1 MRAYLAQ
8 HIFGR
13 PSSWHRIAALLLTV
27 ATAAALNVVTAGQA
41 SASGSPTITAL
52 QGVSGPVTGGNTI
65 FLVGTNF
72 IDPTAVEFAGE
83 APATSFTTLSPNE
96 IEAVVPSMAD
106 CGDCEAGTTYNVT
119 VTTASGT
126 SPTSA
131 ANAFY
136 WFGSGTCT
144 FSGAGVVNADAPPG
158 ASAYVQGASPG
169 TTAGTNCS
177 DLSGVSL
184 TAPLIET
191 LSDPMSTVVTGT
203 ASQGATGQGYAGNES
218 WYTWTGQNSDYST
231 TPPTYA
237 AAYVFPTSGPSTS
250 GGCPLAS
257 VLCALGASE
266 GNPVYSGTD
275 PQGTCPPT
283 QAETDAGFVDCS
295 VISQIQAAGGIQ
307 YTAASLEV
315 SYADDPTPDPAT
327 ASLSQTTDLA
337 AGQTIDIGSCSTC
350 NWWGSGAYGAPGSV
364 PSTATGAATAIP
376 APTVW
381 VGATRSTAVQAVST
395 VDVTPATYNCGA
407 SGGAGVTSPGP
418 TANCTLG
425 QGTINGS
432 FVVPNGCS
440 GSCNVYIDEPNLSLT
455 QSTYAADGG
464 TGSYND
470 GLAYDLVNAVESTT
484 PVTVGTISSPVVTNV
499 DANSGPSTGGTAV
512 TITGTGF
519 TGTSE
524 VDFGTDNPAAFTVV
538 SDTQISATSP
548 PGSGEVPVS
557 VTTGSGPSSGDAPG
571 DQFTYGPPTV
581 TSLDSTSGPTT
592 GGSSVTI
599 DGADLSSAPT
609 VTFGGNRATVRAD
622 SPDSVTVTTPP
633 GSAGAADVTV
643 STVGGS
649 VTDPG
654 AFTYAAPPTITSLS
668 PSVGPEGGGTSITVG
683 GTNFIGVTSLL
694 IGGTPVDN
702 FSVTS
707 PTSISVTSPPGS
719 AGPADVSVIAGGGSV
734 TDAGGFTY
742 EGATCDP
749 AVFLSADS
757 ATALANSPF
766 SFTVTTCSTS
776 VPVIKGVG
784 LPSGLRLV
792 NNANGTATI
801 SGTPGAKD
809 AGTYAATITARVTG
823 QATAT
828 QTFTITVDNV
838 PVFKSK
844 AGDLVHTGTAFS
856 YPVTTVSGYPVPTIT
871 TASTLPDGVTLT
883 DNHNGTA
890 DLAGNPDPTA
900 GGVYPIT
907 ITATN
912 GIGAPVNQSFVL
924 TVYQAPVI
932 ATIGNTTI
940 TKGVAMTPLP
950 ITATGYP
957 VPKLAASGL
966 PRGIKLTLGSI
977 AGTTSAAAG
986 TYTVKITASGKAGST
1001 AETFTLVVNS

>member
-1 MRAYLAQ
+1 MKAYLAQ
-8 HIFGR
+8 RIYGR
-13 PSSWHRIAALLLTV
+13 SSSWHRIAALLLLTV
-27 ATAAALNVVTAGQA
+27 ATTAALNVVTSGEA

-52 QGVSGPVTGGNTI
+52 DGVSGPVTGGNTI

-72 IDPTAVEFAGE
+72 VDPTAVEFAAE
-83 APATSFTTLSPNE
+83 APAISFTTLSPNE
-96 IEAVVPSMAD
+96 IEAVVPPMYDCAD
-106 CGDCEAGTTYNVT
+106 CNAGTVYNVT

-136 WFGSGTCT
+136 WFGSGSCT

-158 ASAYVQGASPG
+158 ASAYVQGASSG
-169 TTAGTNCS
+169 TTAGTNCT
-177 DLSGVSL
+177 DLSGISL

-191 LSDPMSTVVTGT
+191 LSDPMATVATGT
-203 ASQGATGQGYAGNES
+203 APQGYGGNES
-218 WYTWTGQNSDYST
+218 WYSWTGQNSDYSANGT
-231 TPPTYA
+231 TYT
-237 AAYVFPTSGPSTS
+237 AAYVLPASGPSTS
-250 GGCPLAS
+250 GGCPLS
-257 VLCALGASE
+257 PVLCTVGADEANS
-266 GNPVYSGTD
+266 VYSGTD
-275 PQGTCPPT
+275 PQSTCPPT

-295 VISQIQAAGGIQ
+295 VRSQVQGGGGTQIQ
-307 YTAASLEV
+307 YTPATLQV

-327 ASLSQTTDLA
+327 ASLSQTADLT
-337 AGQTIDIGSCSTC
+337 AGQTIDINNCHTC
-350 NWWGSGAYGAPGSV
+350 DWWGSGAYGAPSFV
-364 PSTATGAATAIP
+364 PSTATGAATVIP

-381 VGATRSTAVQAVST
+381 VGATRGTAVEAVSN
-395 VDVTPATYNCGA
+395 VDVTPATYDCGA
-407 SGGAGVTSPGP
+407 SGGAADTTPGP

-440 GSCNVYIDEPNLSLT
+440 GICNVYIDEPNLSLT

-470 GLAYDLVNAVESTT
+470 GLTYDLVNAVESTT
-484 PVTVGTISSPVVTNV
+484 PVTVGTISSPVVTSV
-499 DANSGPSTGGTAV
+499 DPNSGPSTGGTAV

-524 VDFGTDNPAAFTVV
+524 VDFGTGNPAAFTVV

-557 VTTGSGPSSGDAPG
+557 VITGSGPSNGDAPG

-581 TSLDSTSGPTT
+581 TSLDSTSGPTA

-599 DGADLSSAPT
+599 DGANLSSAPT
-609 VTFGGNRATVRAD
+609 VTFGGNEAKVSAD
-622 SPDSVTVTTPP
+622 SPGSITVTTPP

-654 AFTYAAPPTITSLS
+654 AFTYAAPPSITSLS
-668 PSVGPEGGGTSITVG
+668 PSVGPASGGTSITIG

-694 IGGTPVDN
+694 IGGTPVDS
-702 FSVTS
+702 FTVTS

-719 AGPADVSVIAGGGSV
+719 AGPADVSVIAAGGSV
-734 TDAGGFTY
+734 TDPGGFTY
-742 EGATCDP
+742 VGATCNP
-749 AVFLSADS
+749 AIFLSADS
-757 ATALANSPF
+757 ATALAGSPF

-776 VPVIKGVG
+776 VPVIKGARLPTG
-784 LPSGLRLV
+784 LHLI
-792 NNANGTATI
+792 NNRNGTATI

-809 AGTYAATITARVTG
+809 TGTYAATITASVTH
-823 QATAT
+823 QTTAT
-828 QTFTITVDNV
+828 QIFMITVDNA

-844 AGDLVHTGTAFS
+844 AKDLVHTGTAFS

-871 TASTLPDGVTLT
+871 TASTLPGGVTLT

-890 DLAGNPDPTA
+890 VLTGTPDSNA

-912 GIGAPVNQSFVL
+912 GVGAPVNQSFVL

-932 ATIGNTTI
+932 APIDNTTI
-940 TKGVAMTPLP
+940 TTGVAMTSLP

-957 VPKLAASGL
+957 EPKLAASGL
-966 PRGIKLTLGSI
+966 PYGIKLTLGSI
-977 AGTTSAAAG
+977 AGTTWVAAG
-986 TYTVKITASGKAGST
+986 AYTVTITASGKAGST
-1001 AETFTLVVNS
+1001 AQTFTLVVNS